1 MALIRTM
8 VQIPSTFEEV
18 AVGMISYIPKGY
30 ARVDLV
36 ADCYFLG
43 SVKDTERNGCGEN
56 DSRRILIKSIRAK
69 VSTSY
74 FASFLSNDENKTRMI
89 QVIFEFIV
97 KHNAKIL
104 HVLRTTV
111 LILPQ
116 KMSTRR
122 WHCKLVRQF
131 KSY

>member
-30 ARVDLV
+30 ALVDLV

-56 DSRRILIKSIRAK
+56 DSRRILIHTCESVDK
-69 VSTSY
+69 
-74 FASFLSNDENKTRMI
+74 LLCL
-89 QVIFEFIV
+89 IFI
-97 KHNAKIL
+97 K
-104 HVLRTTV
+104 
-111 LILPQ
+111 
-116 KMSTRR
+116 
-122 WHCKLVRQF
+122 
-131 KSY
+131 